1 MLLDGM
7 KLGACVL
14 LDDVKSEE
22 DYLLD
27 VLMHS
32 QMIQSL
38 DDELLGMSMSYQM
51 TLTFRKYP

>member
-1 MLLDGM
+1 MPPELGLKRTRKDAACMLLDGVE
-7 KLGACVL
+7 LGAYML

-32 QMIQSL
+32 
-38 DDELLGMSMSYQM
+38 
-51 TLTFRKYP
+51 